1 MALTALKGKKSN
13 RKKVMRAKSRSGIAH
28 VPLHSFTGMCDY
40 VHMEVGRKEVINF
53 NKKYVKKNWGSKL
66 LTADDWVFYKPTVT
80 MTLLWKGT
88 GQEFPAS
95 WDSKRALLKFKS
107 ALEKYSKGTDQEAP
121 GIRKVIKTKSPTDI
135 IKERTSDFIGG
146 VEEKLDY
153 WIDNESYSVFDE
165 LKKIDAPYIM
175 AKKVNDFYS
184 PLQTELNELVND
196 RTSDLLENYSHLS
209 SKDQRR
215 YLEFVSNIVSDT
227 NKYMSTK
234 KAARAVRKPKVRT
247 ADKQVSKMKYLK
259 ESSEFK
265 IASINPLLVVGSQR
279 LFTFNVKYK
288 KLTELVSNSTKGFEV
303 SGSTIKNVDYDESR
317 EITLRHPTRPGG
329 LMLEVLSKTKKQID
343 AYWNQQSTKT
353 QKTNGR
359 INDNTIL
366 LRVMD
371 K

>member
-121 GIRKVIKTKSPTDI
+121 GIRKVIKTKSPPDI

-146 VEEKLDY
+146 VEEILDH

-165 LKKIDAPYIM
+165 LTRVEAPYIM
-175 AKKVNDFYS
+175 AKKVNDFY
-184 PLQTELNELVND
+184 
-196 RTSDLLENYSHLS
+196 
-209 SKDQRR
+209 
-215 YLEFVSNIVSDT
+215 
-227 NKYMSTK
+227 
-234 KAARAVRKPKVRT
+234 
-247 ADKQVSKMKYLK
+247 
-259 ESSEFK
+259 
-265 IASINPLLVVGSQR
+265 
-279 LFTFNVKYK
+279 
-288 KLTELVSNSTKGFEV
+288 
-303 SGSTIKNVDYDESR
+303 
-317 EITLRHPTRPGG
+317 
-329 LMLEVLSKTKKQID
+329 
-343 AYWNQQSTKT
+343 
-353 QKTNGR
+353 
-359 INDNTIL
+359 
-366 LRVMD
+366 
-371 K
+371 